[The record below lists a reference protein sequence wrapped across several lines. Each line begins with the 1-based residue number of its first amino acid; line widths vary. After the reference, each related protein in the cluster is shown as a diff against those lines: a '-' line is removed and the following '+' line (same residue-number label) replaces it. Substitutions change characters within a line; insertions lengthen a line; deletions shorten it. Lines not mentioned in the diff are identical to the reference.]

1 MTAEPVGKRRGPLAR
16 WTDALRAWLGRRTST
31 QLVAAIAVLAAVAL
45 TGSLMVTGLAARMD
59 QRQQAALAALDDYG
73 RITQKLGE
81 ESTLAA
87 GALTPADV
95 AYLSAFLAA
104 LQVGPDREAV
114 TLEETCR
121 TGRGGAGVRYIRAPV
136 GKPAGLAEL
145 ATARRMR
152 LSRLGPDI
160 YAVSLPRGVLCP
172 SRSVEAVVVRRQT
185 GALDVWVGR
194 VVDQSGQ
201 AWGGAVLAVMATG
214 LVILVSGLAA
224 STWSNRR
231 LVHAIS
237 EVSGALDRAAV
248 GDFSQRAP
256 EIGVAPELS
265 ELTVHANRTLDRL
278 EELMSWLRD
287 SADQLAH
294 DFRTPL
300 ARASARLEQLAETD
314 DPDQRLKL
322 GRQAAQDLRRLR
334 RQMNEALALREGEA
348 WRFETVRLDT
358 LAEAVADLY
367 QPLAEVRSVTLKVE
381 ASQPVAVLGVPSLL
395 QRAAA
400 NLVDNAVKFSP
411 DGGVVTIRAT
421 SDAVEATLSVAD
433 QGPGLD
439 PRLLTDT
446 DLRVASAE
454 ADGRESHGLGLTFV
468 RAVLSRHGGR
478 MTIDDAAPGA
488 IVTARFPR

>member
-1 MTAEPVGKRRGPLAR
+1 VGERRGPLIRA
-16 WTDALRAWLGRRTST
+16 TDALRAWLGRRTST
-31 QLVAAIAVLAAVAL
+31 QLVAVIAVSAALAL
-45 TGSLMVTGLAARMD
+45 TGSLVVTGLAARMD
-59 QRQQAALAALDDYG
+59 QRQQAALAALDDFV

-87 GALTPADV
+87 GSLTPADA
-95 AYLSAFLAA
+95 AYLSAVLAA
-104 LQVGPDREAV
+104 LQSGPGREAV

-121 TGRGGAGVRYIRAPV
+121 TGRGGAGVRYIQAPV

-145 ATARRMR
+145 ATARRTR
-152 LSRLGPDI
+152 LSRIGPDI
-160 YAVSLPRGVLCP
+160 YAVSLPRGTLCP
-172 SRSVEAVVVRRQT
+172 TRAVEAVVVRRPF
-185 GALDVWVGR
+185 GALDVSVGR
-194 VVDQSGQ
+194 IVDQSGQ
-201 AWGGAVLAVMATG
+201 AWGWAVLAVMATG

-231 LVHAIS
+231 LVHAIA
-237 EVSGALDRAAV
+237 EVSRALDRAAV
-248 GDFSQRAP
+248 GDFSLRAP
-256 EIGVAPELS
+256 EVGVAPELS

-314 DPDQRLKL
+314 DPDRRLRL
-322 GRQAAQDLRRLR
+322 GRQAAQDLRRLT

-348 WRFETVRLDT
+348 WRFETVRLDG
-358 LAEAVADLY
+358 LARAVADLY
-367 QPLAEVRSVTLKVE
+367 QPLAEDRGVTLRVE
-381 ASQPVAVLGVPSLL
+381 ADAPVSVLGVPSLL
-395 QRAAA
+395 QRVAA

-411 DGGVVTIRAT
+411 EGAEVVIRAGA
-421 SDAVEATLSVAD
+421 DAVEAVLSVSD
-433 QGPGLD
+433 RGPGLD
-439 PRLLTDT
+439 PRLLTDA
-446 DLRVASAE
+446 DLRVATAE
-454 ADGRESHGLGLTFV
+454 ADGRESHGLGLSFV